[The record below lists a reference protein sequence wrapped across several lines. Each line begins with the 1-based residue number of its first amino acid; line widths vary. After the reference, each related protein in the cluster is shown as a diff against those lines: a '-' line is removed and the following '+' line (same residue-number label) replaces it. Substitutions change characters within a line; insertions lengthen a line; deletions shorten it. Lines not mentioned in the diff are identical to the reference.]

1 MEWRA
6 SHILVKDKGL
16 AQNILNRLKKG
27 ANFNALAREFSTCP
41 SKSKGGDLG
50 WFGPGKMVPQFEKA
64 VIRLSRGRISDVVQ
78 TQFGYHIIKK
88 TGQKD

>member
-6 SHILVKDKGL
+6 SHILVKDKSL
-16 AQNILNRLKKG
+16 AQEVLKKIKQG
-27 ANFNALAREFSTCP
+27 ANFEAMAREFSTCP

-50 WFGPGKMVPQFEKA
+50 WFGPGKMVKPFEDA
-64 VIRLSRGRISDVVQ
+64 VTRIGNGSVSDIVS

-88 TGQKD
+88 TGQK